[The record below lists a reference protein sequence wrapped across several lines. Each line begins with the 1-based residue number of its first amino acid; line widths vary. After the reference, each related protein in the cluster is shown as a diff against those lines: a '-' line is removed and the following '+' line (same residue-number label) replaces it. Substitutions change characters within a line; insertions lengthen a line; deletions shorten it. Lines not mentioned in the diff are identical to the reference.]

1 MADTIGRLVRDTL
14 QLLKDPLQTKQLVLA
29 SAEEVVFF
37 YKKEKPVEI
46 QVAPSSSK
54 EQRPLSLPP
63 DPQPQSPI
71 KQMLQKAAPGV
82 KIVEQVP
89 DDGEAKRIAESWRE
103 KVSDVDAV
111 LLLCDTGEET
121 VDFLK
126 GLAKAVDQHLAKTKI
141 IAAERLEREKR
152 WDIFLKNSFRFII
165 ATEGSQKLPE
175 LMRFYK
181 QNNGQMYLDKTP
193 LLILSSASVYKSLE
207 HKAQLWK
214 TLCQM
219 LKP

>member
-37 YKKEKPVEI
+37 YKKEKSVEI
-46 QVAPSSSK
+46 QVAPSAPK
-54 EQRPLSLPP
+54 EQKPLSLPP

-82 KIVEQVP
+82 KIMEQVP
-89 DDGEAKRIAESWRE
+89 DDSEAKRVAESWRE
-103 KVSDVDAV
+103 KVSDAEAV
-111 LLLCDTGEET
+111 LLLCDTDAET

-165 ATEGSQKLPE
+165 ATEGSQKLSE

-181 QNNGQMYLDKTP
+181 QSDGQMYLDKTP

-214 TLCQM
+214 RLCQM
-219 LKP
+219 